1 MRGWLGGRAP
11 ARARRSLSV
20 ALAVALTIACEAR
33 AATVTLEECARR
45 AGERSPSIR
54 AADFDVLSADAGVRA
69 ARASYLPRL
78 EAHSEYGRSQGFDEA
93 VTNGGSTAA
102 LLRLEAT
109 LLDGGRRSA
118 EMAGAEAR
126 VRAATAVEAQRRA
139 DLLFEVRTSYFR
151 TLAAD
156 REGEIHLEA
165 TETLENDLRILG
177 AQAASGVIAENDV
190 LRAEL
195 ALAAE
200 RTAERATRTD
210 ADEARATLSSLAG
223 VDLSAATLAEPPD
236 AASPAPA
243 KALLDSSPLLAE
255 ARAAVA
261 AAEHGADMARSER
274 AGQVTLSAEGGAL
287 GVRPGDTFEH
297 DAGGQFLVGFT
308 LPVFDGG
315 VRDAHLAAA
324 LAEVEKARASLDE
337 VSRTLQLSWTHAAAE
352 ARRAERDRSTARDSA
367 VIARRHFELMRARHV
382 GGGNVRLLEVLDA
395 LAQYVDARLGESR
408 ALLSG
413 RIAKATEAQLLGEVS
428 P

>member
-1 MRGWLGGRAP
+1 MKGWLRGTAP
-11 ARARRSLSV
+11 ARLRRSVSLS
-20 ALAVALTIACEAR
+20 LAAVLTIAGGAR

-45 AGERSPSIR
+45 AIERSAGVR
-54 AADFDVLSADAGVRA
+54 AADFDVVSADAGVRA

-78 EAHSEYGRSQGFDEA
+78 EAHSEYGRSQGFDAA

-109 LLDGGRRSA
+109 LLDGGRRRA
-118 EMAGAEAR
+118 ELAGAEAR
-126 VRAATAVEAQRRA
+126 VRAAAAVEAQRRA
-139 DLLFEVRTSYFR
+139 DLLFEVRSAYFR
-151 TLAAD
+151 ALAAD
-156 REGEIHLEA
+156 RGGEIHIEA
-165 TETLENDLRILG
+165 TKALEGDLRVLG
-177 AQAASGVIAENDV
+177 AQAAAGVIPENDV

-200 RTAERATRTD
+200 RTAERAERTD
-210 ADEARATLSSLAG
+210 SDEARATLSSLTG

-236 AASPAPA
+236 GASPAPA
-243 KALLDSSPLLAE
+243 EASLDSSPLLAE

-261 AAEHGADMARSER
+261 AAEHGADMVRSER
-274 AGQVTLSAEGGAL
+274 AGQLTLSAEGGAL

-324 LAEVEKARASLDE
+324 LAELEKARASLDE
-337 VSRTLQLSWTHAAAE
+337 VSRTLRLSWTHAAAE
-352 ARRAERDRSTARDSA
+352 AQRAERDHATARDSA

-413 RIAKATEAQLLGEVS
+413 RIARATGAQVLGEVS